1 MGLSE
6 KSRKQILKNLNKA
19 DSEQMLNAEH
29 IIDWLKIQSQQ
40 QEKNISKND
49 AQVLKNWL
57 GHERLKNYNLV
68 NMTKEEVHSLMN
80 NPTVLEQVHGKNS
93 ENIKNLLK
101 QPYKHEFFKGMGN
114 VYAAELVNSIFWGIY
129 DKDPIR
135 AQEWFFSMQTL
146 SKHTGFLAF
155 AASHSGI
162 AGLSNKLLPMSYT
175 GSRYFMNSGVS
186 VAAGMLASDI
196 VHRLFSGESFADIWE
211 SIATKEYGK
220 ELAFQTGNFMV
231 SEAIAS
237 LGLSI
242 LGNALPKSIS
252 CNYVYQKILPLVG
265 AFVGSEAI
273 NRTAGEKLRDI
284 GILDRNELQI
294 LKGIVDKHHDKITAS
309 VKAVDAEIKAG
320 NFLRAREIFTGI
332 KKLNSA
338 DQVGSTRR
346 GGGYTFSTSRNYTDN
361 DLQSTLSLIQAYS
374 IDLDK
379 VLITLKNRR
388 AIKSVIEE
396 KVSMNILKEQISKI
410 FTDRV
415 WTKEEI
421 EKIDPEN
428 VMRRRVDEK

>member
-1 MGLSE
+1 
-6 KSRKQILKNLNKA
+6 
-19 DSEQMLNAEH
+19 
-29 IIDWLKIQSQQ
+29 
-40 QEKNISKND
+40 
-49 AQVLKNWL
+49 
-57 GHERLKNYNLV
+57 
-68 NMTKEEVHSLMN
+68 
-80 NPTVLEQVHGKNS
+80 
-93 ENIKNLLK
+93 
-101 QPYKHEFFKGMGN
+101 
-114 VYAAELVNSIFWGIY
+114 
-129 DKDPIR
+129 
-135 AQEWFFSMQTL
+135 
-146 SKHTGFLAF
+146 
-155 AASHSGI
+155 
-162 AGLSNKLLPMSYT
+162 
-175 GSRYFMNSGVS
+175 VS